1 MKIRYHFL
9 LLFFL
14 LAFILN
20 SCSIF
25 SEIKPR
31 YAEAELLLTPNSSIS
46 PSQTPFQPAF
56 KITSSPYFDP
66 AITANPLLTPSR
78 TLNPAAAHRTNIL
91 VLGSDWRPNSGYRT
105 DVILLVS
112 LDKIDGNVS
121 VVSFPRDLWVR
132 MPGMGEERIN
142 TSMEYGGFPLT
153 RDMFQDNFGVR
164 IDHYL
169 ITNFQGFISLVNYLG
184 GLNINAGRE
193 LYDTCD
199 LPQAVNGYCYTAP
212 GINYMDGATAL
223 WYVRSRG
230 TSNDFDR
237 ARRAQEVMQA
247 LFEKAVSLDLVLNS
261 SKLYSALAGA
271 VETDLR
277 IEDILSFIN
286 LALKI
291 VADPARIRQYFIGPG
306 ETYSYIIPSTGAM
319 VLLPNMDAVLSILDK
334 AASD

>member
-1 MKIRYHFL
+1 MKTRYIFL

-14 LAFILN
+14 LTFILN
-20 SCSIF
+20 SCSF
-25 SEIKPR
+25 FPKIKPG
-31 YAEAELLLTPNSSIS
+31 YAEAELLLTPNSSI
-46 PSQTPFQPAF
+46 PLTQTPFQPAYN
-56 KITSSPYFDP
+56 ITSSPDIDP
-66 AITANPLLTPSR
+66 ANTANPLLTPSR

-105 DVILLVS
+105 DVILLIS
-112 LDKIDGNVS
+112 LDKIHGNVS

-132 MPGMGEERIN
+132 MPGLGEERIN
-142 TSMEYGGFPLT
+142 TSMEYGGLPLT
-153 RDMFQDNFGVR
+153 RDMFQENFGVR
-164 IDHYL
+164 IDNYL

-199 LPQAVNGYCYTAP
+199 LPQSVNGYCYAAP

-230 TSNDFDR
+230 TSDDFDR
-237 ARRAQEVMQA
+237 TRRAQEVLQA
-247 LFEKAVSLDLVLNS
+247 LFEKANSLDIVLNS
-261 SKLYSALAGA
+261 SKLFSALAGA

-286 LALKI
+286 LGPNL
-291 VADPARIRQYFIGPG
+291 VADPARIRQYFIGSG
-306 ETYSYIIPSTGAM
+306 ETYNYIIPSTGAM
-319 VLLPNMDAVLSILDK
+319 VLLPNMDAVLSILDQ
-334 AASD
+334 AAND

>member
-1 MKIRYHFL
+1 MKTRYHFL
-9 LLFFL
+9 VLFL
-14 LAFILN
+14 LLAIVLSN
-20 SCSIF
+20 CSF
-25 SEIKPR
+25 PPQIKPG
-31 YAEAELLLTPNSSIS
+31 YAEAELLLTPNSNIQ
-46 PSQTPFQPAF
+46 PTQTPFQPVF
-56 KITSSPYFDP
+56 KITSSPNKDP
-66 AITANPLLTPSR
+66 ANTSNPLLTPSR

-112 LDKIDGNVS
+112 LDKIHGNVS

-142 TSMEYGGFPLT
+142 TSMEYGGFPLS
-153 RDMFQDNFGVR
+153 RDMFQENFGVR
-164 IDHYL
+164 IDHYV

-199 LPQAVNGYCYTAP
+199 LPQAVNGYCYAAP

-237 ARRAQEVMQA
+237 NRRAQEVLQA
-247 LFEKAVSLDLVLNS
+247 LFEKAVSLDFVLNP
-261 SKLYSALAGA
+261 SKLYSSLAGT

-286 LALKI
+286 LGPNL
-291 VADPARIRQYFIGPG
+291 VADPARIRQYFIGSG
-306 ETYSYIIPSTGAM
+306 EAYSYIIPSTGAM
-319 VLLPNMDAVLSILDK
+319 VLLPNMDAVLSILDQ